1 MHIAPASAACGV
13 AIGDRR
19 RHRLSSS
26 TDSGAQRVA
35 RDTPDNEPSSRPET
49 LRWTIL
55 GCVATFKKRQ
65 ESDGSGRAGAVSCN
79 HPEQL
84 VDELNLSP
92 TIRTAHPPRL
102 PLPDHVHGLG
112 SLDRSPRR
120 VECTKALLRR
130 HASFDRSMIRL
141 SDVVHVLDRS
151 VAATASQDS
160 CLFHPRNCRAVETG
174 LVRVDDAG
182 LRMRRISQRLAEQAC
197 GRSGIAPPREHEVDR
212 GAAGIDGSVEGAP
225 TALDTNVGLID
236 TPGLIGW
243 LEMMAQ
249 PFLQFGTV
257 ALDPVPVWS
266 TSRPRSLSSS
276 ATSRNE
282 SEYRRYQRTAHKIS
296 AGSVCRH
303 LKIAGRIA
311 FFIISLGY
319 QSPPATVAT
328 QPATSTVSAQASSTV
343 ADAGTKT
350 RHEPPKI
357 GSGRCG
363 SKHTTS
369 PKPRCWST

>member
-1 MHIAPASAACGV
+1 MPLAGAGPHPLAGRRLTVAASGLMPGGRA
-13 AIGDRR
+13 
-19 RHRLSSS
+19 
-26 TDSGAQRVA
+26 A
-35 RDTPDNEPSSRPET
+35 RDEDGIHE
-49 LRWTIL
+49 

-102 PLPDHVHGLG
+102 PLPDHVHGLVA
-112 SLDRSPRR
+112 LDRSPRR
-120 VECTKALLRR
+120 VECTKALLRC
-130 HASFDRSMIRL
+130 HASFDRSMIL
-141 SDVVHVLDRS
+141 LHDVVHVLDRS

-174 LVRVDDAG
+174 LVSVDDAG

-212 GAAGIDGSVEGAP
+212 GAAGIDGSVEVAP

-257 ALDPVPVWS
+257 ALDPVS
-266 TSRPRSLSSS
+266 
-276 ATSRNE
+276 N
-282 SEYRRYQRTAHKIS
+282 
-296 AGSVCRH
+296 CRVVH
-303 LKIAGRIA
+303 FQAALAEQFFDIAC
-311 FFIISLGY
+311 F
-319 QSPPATVAT
+319 
-328 QPATSTVSAQASSTV
+328 
-343 ADAGTKT
+343 
-350 RHEPPKI
+350 RHQVLVK
-357 GSGRCG
+357 RA
-363 SKHTTS
+363 
-369 PKPRCWST
+369 